1 MYAWCM
7 ACVFVYLCSVCVRVR
22 VCVEGNKLVLFCSWK
37 VQRSSDGFQAVF
49 GNSTA
54 VITFS
59 PFRVDFL
66 VNSEVAVSVNNRG
79 LLNIEHYRNKK

>member
-1 MYAWCM
+1 MEENYS
-7 ACVFVYLCSVCVRVR
+7 L
-22 VCVEGNKLVLFCSWK
+22 LVFCSWK

-49 GNSTA
+49 GNSTV

-66 VNSEVAVSVNNRG
+66 VNNEVAVSINNRG

>member
-1 MYAWCM
+1 M
-7 ACVFVYLCSVCVRVR
+7 VYGLCIYVSMFCVRVR
-22 VCVEGNKLVLFCSWK
+22 VCVCVCVEGNKLVLFYSWK

>member
-1 MYAWCM
+1 M
-7 ACVFVYLCSVCVRVR
+7 CVVWIYTVYVI
-22 VCVEGNKLVLFCSWK
+22 VLYILIPCSWK
-37 VQRSSDGFQAVF
+37 VQRSSDGFQALF

-66 VNSEVAVSVNNRG
+66 VNNEVAVSVNNRG